1 MAGTRRRPNGF
12 GTGGHLSTAAI
23 LVTHGADVRAA
34 TRDGNSVV
42 HWCSWAGGV
51 PLLRWLVGQL
61 QQEGEDVR
69 EAVAALNHKGCS
81 AAHWAASGGDRAV
94 CSLLGEELGLD
105 FATPNGEGNTPLTK
119 AVEHRRED
127 VVRWLLESGRCEATV
142 FDAAG
147 YIPRSPRLPILPRT
161 CSCTHSLPHSLTHSL
176 ATYCSRYAAR
186 LAARHSAT
194 DATDRISEMLQ
205 SYLLAAHYAAA
216 QAQAQAAGAAE
227 AAEVAEVA
235 EAAEGE
241 LAGQGSSVAAVVPHG
256 AQDAAAARGGALEE
270 RFELAKRLFD
280 RGLIDGGEWRA
291 KKAALLEEL

>member
-1 MAGTRRRPNGF
+1 
-12 GTGGHLSTAAI
+12 
-23 LVTHGADVRAA
+23 
-34 TRDGNSVV
+34 
-42 HWCSWAGGV
+42 
-51 PLLRWLVGQL
+51 
-61 QQEGEDVR
+61 
-69 EAVAALNHKGCS
+69 
-81 AAHWAASGGDRAV
+81 
-94 CSLLGEELGLD
+94 
-105 FATPNGEGNTPLTK
+105 
-119 AVEHRRED
+119 
-127 VVRWLLESGRCEATV
+127 
-142 FDAAG
+142 
-147 YIPRSPRLPILPRT
+147 
-161 CSCTHSLPHSLTHSL
+161 
-176 ATYCSRYAAR
+176 
-186 LAARHSAT
+186 
-194 DATDRISEMLQ
+194 MLQ